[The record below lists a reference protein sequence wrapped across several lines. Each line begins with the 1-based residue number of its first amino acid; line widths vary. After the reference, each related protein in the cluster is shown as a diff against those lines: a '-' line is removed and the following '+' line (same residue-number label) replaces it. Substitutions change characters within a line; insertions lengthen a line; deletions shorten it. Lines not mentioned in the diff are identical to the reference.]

1 MFMMLKIAP
10 ISMVTHLA
18 AYHVRAIIN
27 MKKLLV
33 IIAVCIGTFSYGQ
46 KEESDNR
53 FAVNKNK
60 PARQEWLRDQGFG
73 MFIHFNVDAQLGI
86 TISHSLVG
94 ASDDYLKRYF
104 NELPKTFDPYKFSP
118 AAIAKLAKLAGMK
131 YVVFTAKHHAG
142 FCFWDTKTTSF
153 KITNTPYKKDLLK
166 EYVQG
171 IRNAGL
177 AVGLY
182 YSPEDFKFLYDHKI
196 LIKRGDNKFTKEI
209 DAAYDD
215 LVRKQT
221 TELFTLYGKIDVLF
235 IDGEPKQP
243 CRETAWKLQPDVVI
257 TRGAVNTPEQT
268 LPGIALNEF
277 WESCVTM
284 GTQWNYKPT
293 HDNIKTGG
301 RLIELLVEAR
311 SKGGNFLL
319 NVGPHP
325 DGYIPYE
332 QETELR
338 EVAAWHFINQEAIV
352 GVRPWIVTNEENC
365 WFTASKDKRTVYV
378 VITGLPD
385 WPKGDRK
392 EFVLGSVKA
401 TPQTTISVLGQNDQV
416 TEYKNQL
423 DVHSRFEQKED
434 GLHISV
440 ARAQRVYDNY
450 KWPNPITVKL
460 ENIEPALDPPQVETG
475 DAIFKNGMLEL
486 NARVLKKGNADSL
499 QLYFEYRPFAGF
511 AENLYS
517 KDWLKTQPVTIN
529 GEGNFTTTLPGL
541 ENGKEYQ
548 YRAVVIHPRLTARG
562 DVKRVTI
569 KK

>member
-1 MFMMLKIAP
+1 
-10 ISMVTHLA
+10 
-18 AYHVRAIIN
+18 

-33 IIAVCIGTFSYGQ
+33 ILTVCICNFLYAQ

-53 FAVNKNK
+53 FGGNKNN
-60 PARQEWLRDQGFG
+60 PARQEWLRDLGFG

-104 NELPKTFDPYKFSP
+104 NELPKTFDPAKFNPSD
-118 AAIAKLAKLAGMK
+118 IAKLAKLAGMK
-131 YVVFTAKHHAG
+131 YIVFTAKHHAG

-166 EYVQG
+166 EYVEG
-171 IRNAGL
+171 IRKAGL

-182 YSPEDFKFLYDHKI
+182 YSPEDFKFLYDHKL
-196 LIKRGDNKFTKEI
+196 LIKRGDNQFDKTI
-209 DAAYDD
+209 TAAYDD

-221 TELFTLYGKIDVLF
+221 TELFTMFGKIVVLF
-235 IDGEPKQP
+235 IDGEPKGP

-268 LPGIALNEF
+268 LPGIALDEF

-293 HDNIKTGG
+293 NDNIKTAG

-311 SKGGNFLL
+311 AKGGNFLL

-332 QETELR
+332 QETQLR
-338 EVAAWHFINQEAIV
+338 EVAAWHFINQEAIE
-352 GVRPWIVTNEENC
+352 GVRPWIVTNEENI
-365 WFTASKDKRTVYV
+365 WFTASKNKRTVYA
-378 VITGLPD
+378 VITGWPD
-385 WPKGDRK
+385 WAKGDRK
-392 EFVLGSVKA
+392 EFVFGSIKA
-401 TPQTTISVLGQNDQV
+401 TPQTTISVLGQNDKV
-416 TEYKNQL
+416 TEYQNQL

-434 GLHISV
+434 GLHVSV
-440 ARAQRVYDNY
+440 VKAQRVYDNY

-475 DAIFKNGMLEL
+475 DAIIKNANVEL

-499 QLYFEYRPFAGF
+499 QLYFEYRAYAGF

-517 KDWLKTQPVTIN
+517 KDWLRTSLVSVSDQGRFMQLLPAV
-529 GEGNFTTTLPGL
+529 EG
-541 ENGKEYQ
+541 GKEYQ
-548 YRAVVIHPRLTARG
+548 YRAVIVHPRLTVRG
-562 DVKRVTI
+562 DVKRVMI

>member
-1 MFMMLKIAP
+1 
-10 ISMVTHLA
+10 
-18 AYHVRAIIN
+18 
-27 MKKLLV
+27 MKKLFVVLLV
-33 IIAVCIGTFSYGQ
+33 CMGNFLYAQ

-53 FAVNKNK
+53 FGGNKNK
-60 PARQEWLRDQGFG
+60 PARQEWLRDLGFG

-104 NELPKTFDPYKFSP
+104 NELPKTFDPAKFNPSD
-118 AAIAKLAKLAGMK
+118 IAKLAKLAGMK

-166 EYVQG
+166 EYVEG
-171 IRNAGL
+171 IRKAGL
-177 AVGLY
+177 AVGFY
-182 YSPEDFKFLYDHKI
+182 YSPEDFKFLYDHQL
-196 LIKRGDNKFTKEI
+196 LIKRGDNQFDKTI
-209 DAAYDD
+209 TAAYDD

-221 TELFTLYGKIDVLF
+221 TELFTMFGKIDVLF
-235 IDGEPKQP
+235 IDGEPKGP
-243 CRETAWKLQPDVVI
+243 CRETAWKLQPEVVI

-268 LPGIALNEF
+268 LPGIALDEF

-293 HDNIKTGG
+293 NDNIKTAG

-311 SKGGNFLL
+311 AKGGNFLL

-332 QETELR
+332 QETQLR
-338 EVAAWHFINQEAIV
+338 EVAAWHFINHEAIE
-352 GVRPWIVTNEENC
+352 GVRPWIVTNEENI
-365 WFTASKDKRTVYV
+365 WFTASKNKRTVYA
-378 VITGLPD
+378 VITG
-385 WPKGDRK
+385 WPNWAKGDRR
-392 EFVLGSVKA
+392 EFVFGSIKA
-401 TPQTTISVLGQNDQV
+401 TPQTTISVLGQNDKV
-416 TEYKNQL
+416 TEYQNQL

-434 GLHISV
+434 GLHVSV
-440 ARAQRVYDNY
+440 VKAQRVYDNY

-475 DAIFKNGMLEL
+475 DAIIKNGNIEL

-499 QLYFEYRPFAGF
+499 QLYFEYRAYAGF

-517 KDWLKTQPVTIN
+517 KDWLRTSSVSISDQGRFMQLLPAV
-529 GEGNFTTTLPGL
+529 ESGN
-541 ENGKEYQ
+541 EYQ
-548 YRAVVIHPRLTARG
+548 YRAVIVHPRLTVRG
-562 DVKRVTI
+562 DVKRVMI